1 MANVQELQ
9 TAIGEMLVARRN
21 AAYRKRDAGDPR
33 NPFQAKIG
41 LEREFYEASQSV
53 RTYDLILKLLENET
67 KREAL
72 KRMRPA
78 RVKITKAVDRMVDI
92 YVGAGLIALAT
103 LGFAAAFVLLRLPLP
118 AVQAAAFIGVAPWP
132 TRWPGSKS
140 KNESRERRTAMRG
153 PNKKLTPFG
162 KLVVKALAD
171 QDMTKA
177 ELAAEVG
184 VAPQYLSY
192 ILNGT
197 RSGGKYL
204 PAIVA
209 ALELDPRKVEKA
221 IAA

>member
-103 LGFAAAFVLLRLPLP
+103 LGFAAAPYRRRRSS
-118 AVQAAAFIGVAPWP
+118 ASRWPWP

>member
-103 LGFAAAFVLLRLPLP
+103 LGFAAAFVLLRLPAP
-118 AVQAAAFIGVAPWP
+118 RRTGGGVHRRRAGPWP

-171 QDMTKA
+171 
-177 ELAAEVG
+177 
-184 VAPQYLSY
+184 
-192 ILNGT
+192 GT
-197 RSGGKYL
+197 
-204 PAIVA
+204 
-209 ALELDPRKVEKA
+209 
-221 IAA
+221 

>member
-41 LEREFYEASQSV
+41 LEREFYEASQSM

-118 AVQAAAFIGVAPWP
+118 AVQAAAFIGVA
-132 TRWPGSKS
+132 
-140 KNESRERRTAMRG
+140 
-153 PNKKLTPFG
+153 L
-162 KLVVKALAD
+162 ALAY
-171 QDMTKA
+171 A
-177 ELAAEVG
+177 
-184 VAPQYLSY
+184 VA
-192 ILNGT
+192 
-197 RSGGKYL
+197 
-204 PAIVA
+204 
-209 ALELDPRKVEKA
+209 RK
-221 IAA
+221 

>member
-33 NPFQAKIG
+33 NPFHAKIG

-103 LGFAAAFVLLRLPLP
+103 LGFAAALLLMRCPVP
-118 AVQAAAFIGVAPWP
+118 AVSVTAFIGVAVSLGW
-132 TRWPGSKS
+132 
-140 KNESRERRTAMRG
+140 A
-153 PNKKLTPFG
+153 
-162 KLVVKALAD
+162 V
-171 QDMTKA
+171 
-177 ELAAEVG
+177 
-184 VAPQYLSY
+184 
-192 ILNGT
+192 I
-197 RSGGKYL
+197 
-204 PAIVA
+204 
-209 ALELDPRKVEKA
+209 RK
-221 IAA
+221 

>member
-92 YVGAGLIALAT
+92 
-103 LGFAAAFVLLRLPLP
+103 
-118 AVQAAAFIGVAPWP
+118 
-132 TRWPGSKS
+132 
-140 KNESRERRTAMRG
+140 
-153 PNKKLTPFG
+153 
-162 KLVVKALAD
+162 AD
-171 QDMTKA
+171 RDMTKA
-177 ELAAEVG
+177 ELAAEVS

-209 ALELDPRKVEKA
+209 ALELDPGKVEKA